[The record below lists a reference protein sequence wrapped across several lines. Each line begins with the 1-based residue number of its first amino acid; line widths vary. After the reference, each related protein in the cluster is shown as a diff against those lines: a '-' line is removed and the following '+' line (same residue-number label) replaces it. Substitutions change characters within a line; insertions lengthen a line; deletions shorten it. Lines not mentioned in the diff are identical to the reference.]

1 MHVETHKEY
10 TTKYY
15 HMVSN
20 TLGEKVKWKKWSC
33 MYEAECD
40 GENDGIYEICKEQAY
55 LALMLMT
62 EPFAFAEHAAKCRE
76 APVASTGPFLSWRL

>member
-1 MHVETHKEY
+1 
-10 TTKYY
+10 
-15 HMVSN
+15 
-20 TLGEKVKWKKWSC
+20 
-33 MYEAECD
+33 MYEAVCD

-76 APVASTGPFLSWRL
+76 APVASTGPFLS